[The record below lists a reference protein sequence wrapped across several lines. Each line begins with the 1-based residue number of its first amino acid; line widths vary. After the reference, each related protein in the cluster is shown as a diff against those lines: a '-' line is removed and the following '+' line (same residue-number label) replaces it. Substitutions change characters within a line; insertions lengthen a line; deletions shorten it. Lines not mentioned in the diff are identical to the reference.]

1 MLRALQALLVH
12 ERNQQ
17 GALHRALQARQ
28 MGVEAPEQYAA
39 TFPGSTVTTNNTT
52 TTNNAGGGLLKGALL
67 SAALL
72 SGGAGAAAGLL
83 GLQAP
88 PAQDRGAPAPGPTA
102 PPEKPAQADREYD
115 AVTEV
120 RQPDGSWKVIRR
132 DRLKR
137 E

>member
-17 GALHRALQARQ
+17 GALHRAMQAKH
-28 MGVEAPEQYAA
+28 MGVESPEQYAA

-52 TTNNAGGGLLKGALL
+52 THNSGGGWLKGSLL

-72 SGGAGAAAGLL
+72 TAGGGAAL
-83 GLQAP
+83 GLRGNAEPRTGGEAP
-88 PAQDRGAPAPGPTA
+88 PAATA
-102 PPEKPAQADREYD
+102 PPATPPARGKEWD
-115 AVTEV
+115 ALYEV
-120 RQPDGSWKVIRR
+120 QQPDGSWKQVKRE
-132 DRLKR
+132 RLKTR